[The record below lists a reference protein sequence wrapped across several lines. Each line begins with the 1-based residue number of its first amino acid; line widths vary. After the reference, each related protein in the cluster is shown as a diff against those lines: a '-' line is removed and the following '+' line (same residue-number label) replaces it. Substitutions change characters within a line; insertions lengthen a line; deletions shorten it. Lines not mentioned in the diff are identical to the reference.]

1 MGEKKHETES
11 EGENCRLYIYSGKN
25 CSERID
31 DLEVEKGRKRER
43 ERREE
48 EERKRRRGEKR
59 EREKEG
65 GGLRRERD
73 DAYQMVLVAVH
84 VAHRHITSLPPLP
97 PLQRTSIT
105 PG

>member
-1 MGEKKHETES
+1 MRKKEEDGCWRFIL
-11 EGENCRLYIYSGKN
+11 EGE
-25 CSERID
+25 
-31 DLEVEKGRKRER
+31 RER
-43 ERREE
+43 EKRGRREE
-48 EERKRRRGEKR
+48 EKERREKR
-59 EREKEG
+59 ERKKEG

-84 VAHRHITSLPPLP
+84 VAHRHITSLPTLP